1 MPSYYLKSIVTNN
14 KVNIIKYNNEIKNL
28 PLIDFNEMPNQI
40 NNISS
45 ELQEELFRIISAPV
59 PEHSYTSYSSDAR
72 EHMKKYSWGQHG
84 NKIYHENQWWCSFLN
99 RQEFAELLYKRIQKS
114 TNTQF

>member
-1 MPSYYLKSIVTNN
+1 
-14 KVNIIKYNNEIKNL
+14 
-28 PLIDFNEMPNQI
+28 MPNQI

-84 NKIYHENQWWCSFLN
+84 IKYIMKTNGGVLSLIDRSLLN
-99 RQEFAELLYKRIQKS
+99 YYINEFKKS
-114 TNTQF
+114 TNTPVLDNKLYMSF